1 MNYGQFDR
9 AVLMKEKEAY
19 AVLDWPHAGK
29 GNDGDEWLAFR
40 CPTPGCESEGVAG
53 SRELGFGRCGR
64 CGAEMQIVST
74 PATTSPN
81 APKQA
86 TPIDLAP
93 KAKPEA
99 RIAESADVKKELA
112 AAQKFADEL
121 ESLVVKR
128 GQCPDDDRNILL
140 MAYWALLFD
149 FHRSVLNLIPK
160 PLCGGAFALVRPC
173 MEAVARAH
181 VAVKGMAAD
190 IKSLQDDTY
199 RTNFFTIGPWIDS
212 TFGAGD
218 LFTKMFDRARNALH
232 SCTHAGISQ
241 LGRRYD
247 DHNLRP
253 SYTDEEIIEVIRV
266 CTSAVWMVTN
276 LVTRHLGWNEE
287 ATKAGELFDEWGK
300 H

>member
-1 MNYGQFDR
+1 MTEQ
-9 AVLMKEKEAY
+9 EAY
-19 AVLDWPHAGK
+19 QVLGRTHTGK
-29 GNDGDEWLAFR
+29 GNDGTEWLAYR
-40 CPTPGCESEGVAG
+40 CPTPSCQSEGVAR
-53 SRELGFGRCGR
+53 SREFGFGRCGR
-64 CGAEMQIVST
+64 CGAEMQIVS
-74 PATTSPN
+74 ATEAASPQ
-81 APKQA
+81 AAKQQ

-93 KAKPEA
+93 KGKPELK
-99 RIAESADVKKELA
+99 IAESANVKKELA

-140 MAYWALLFD
+140 MGYWALLFD
-149 FHRSVLNLIPK
+149 FHRSVLDLIRK

-181 VAVKGMAAD
+181 VAVKGTAGD

-212 TFGAGD
+212 EFGAGD
-218 LFTKMFDRARNALH
+218 LFTKMFDRARTALH
-232 SCTHAGISQ
+232 SYTHAGISQ

-247 DHNLRP
+247 DHDLRP
-253 SYTDEEIIEVIRV
+253 SYRDEEIIEVIRV

-276 LVTRHLGWNEE
+276 LVTKYFGWTEE
-287 ATKAGELFDEWGK
+287 AKKAGELFYEWGK